1 MAKRK
6 HVSPEALDASL
17 RPKQHKPIPHAF
29 VLEAISTLSPYTR
42 PMFGCLAIYVKDKI
56 VLILRDKPKS
66 TADNGVW
73 LATTEEHHQSLRR
86 EFPNMRS
93 IQVLGKR
100 VTGWQVLPV
109 DAPDFESAALRA
121 CELVLAGDARI
132 GKIPGARTS
141 KSGSKATGRS
151 PKQIKTSKKHAS
163 TIDFD
168 AVRKIGLTLPG
179 VEESTAYG
187 APALKV
193 RGKLLACVPTHSSAE
208 PGSLAVRVGFDDR
221 AELLAA
227 APDVYYVTD
236 HYLGYSAVLVRLS
249 RVTPDVL
256 RKAVKLADDEILKA
270 REEAPAREPRPDDD
284 YLRVWMVFDELLNAY
299 KGGDSSIEEMLLGTY
314 ERTLLAHGSFKNGER
329 RVDKVSLS
337 FHGDVT
343 RKVFDEIF
351 TGKSSAGSGFLHR
364 CKLTYGVK
372 KRVADW
378 QPIDAENAVA
388 AVRALSKTLAT
399 LPESR
404 IGGNKR
410 FVPEETNEAKRL
422 REEFLR
428 WLDQQI

>member
-1 MAKRK
+1 MRRQRGLK
-6 HVSPEALDASL
+6 VDASL
-17 RPKQHKPIPHAF
+17 LPKHRKPIPHAF
-29 VLEAISTLSPYTR
+29 VLDAIATLSPYTR

-56 VLILRDKPKS
+56 VLILRDKPTN

-73 LATTEEHHQSLRR
+73 LATTQGHHQSLRR

-93 IQVLGKR
+93 IQVLGKQ

-141 KSGSKATGRS
+141 KPRSRADGRS
-151 PKQIKTSKKHAS
+151 PKPIKSSKKHAS

-168 AVRKIGLTLPG
+168 AVRKISLALPG

-193 RGKLLACVPTHSSAE
+193 HGKLLACVPVNRSAE

-221 AELLAA
+221 AELLAT

-256 RKAVKLADDEILKA
+256 RD
-270 REEAPAREPRPDDD
+270 
-284 YLRVWMVFDELLNAY
+284 
-299 KGGDSSIEEMLLGTY
+299 LLGM
-314 ERTLLAHGSFKNGER
+314 AHKF
-329 RVDKVSLS
+329 
-337 FHGDVT
+337 VT
-343 RKVFDEIF
+343 AHEARH
-351 TGKSSAGSGFLHR
+351 SPSRHR
-364 CKLTYGVK
+364 PKPV
-372 KRVADW
+372 
-378 QPIDAENAVA
+378 
-388 AVRALSKTLAT
+388 
-399 LPESR
+399 
-404 IGGNKR
+404 
-410 FVPEETNEAKRL
+410 
-422 REEFLR
+422 
-428 WLDQQI
+428 